1 MKRGFMI
8 WMAAVLLFA
17 AAGCTGTENKGGA
30 SSVNNRSDVSQN
42 TDNQGSEGNDGSS
55 GRADPE
61 TPGKTLVVYFS
72 ATGTTERIAGSI
84 AAATHADIFVLE
96 PEEAYTADDLDW
108 NDEKSRVSTEHSH
121 PESRDVK
128 LKTVKPPAFESYSTV
143 LIGYPIWW
151 GMAAFP
157 VETFVKG
164 NDFTGKTVI
173 PFCTASSSDIGES
186 GKQLSELAGTGEWR
200 EGKRFYSRSSEED
213 VREWLESFQID
224 WGDA

>member
-8 WMAAVLLFA
+8 WMTAVLLFV
-17 AAGCTGTENKGGA
+17 AAGCTSTENKGGA

-42 TDNQGSEGNDGSS
+42 TVNHGSEGNDGSS
-55 GRADPE
+55 GHADPE
-61 TPGKTLVVYFS
+61 TAGKTLVVYFS
-72 ATGTTERIAGSI
+72 ATGTTERIAKSI
-84 AAATHADIFVLE
+84 AGITNADMFVIE
-96 PEEAYTADDLDW
+96 PEEAYTADDLNW
-108 NDEKSRVSTEHSH
+108 NDEKSRVSTEHNH

-128 LKTVKPPAFESYSTV
+128 LKTVKPQAFENYSTV

-151 GMAAFP
+151 GIAAWP
-157 VETFVKG
+157 VDTFVKG

-186 GKQLSELAGTGEWR
+186 GKQLSEMAGTGEWK
-200 EGKRFYSRSSEED
+200 EGKRFYSRSSEEE

-224 WGDA
+224 WGDQ